1 MRKILLSF
9 SIILLTLTGC
19 MMEPEVK
26 LTPLE
31 IQSMQ
36 TRTYNHKM
44 DVVFPSVMSVL
55 QDIGY
60 SINTADIQT
69 GLITGESA
77 AESDKASK
85 FWLGISN
92 VSQTKANVFIE
103 ELNSETSVRVN
114 FVTTNKKSFG
124 YGQTDREDVQVL
136 SPEPYQNAFEKIENA
151 IFVRSG
157 S

>member
-1 MRKILLSF
+1 
-9 SIILLTLTGC
+9 
-19 MMEPEVK
+19 MEPEVK

-85 FWLGISN
+85 FWLGVSN

-103 ELNSETSVRVN
+103 EINSETSVRIN

-157 S
+157 T

>member
-157 S
+157 T

>member
-103 ELNSETSVRVN
+103 ELNSETSVRIN

-124 YGQTDREDVQVL
+124 YGQTDREDAQVL